1 MQLTD
6 QSLVL
11 VAIMP
16 NVRDMEIARVLGWY
30 RIPMKT
36 APKIV
41 RTDLIAFYQPKAFG
55 ADHQSRIEK
64 YAEIRGVELVM
75 RKELF
80 RDEPD
85 HPRSEE
91 EYYKLQLG
99 PLRELEMPIPADR
112 WKRFLFFYTTAEKLF
127 SAKSMRDLAVV
138 GAERDILWRSLQE
151 RANAS
156 LLPAAAQSQMMDP
169 RVELQFLLGNLSL
182 AGLDFD
188 LPEDSLD

>member
-1 MQLTD
+1 MQITD

-16 NVRDMEIARVLGWY
+16 DVRDMEIARVLGWY
-30 RIPMKT
+30 RIPMKS

-55 ADHQSRIEK
+55 ADHASRIEK
-64 YAEIRGVELVM
+64 YAEIRGVELV
-75 RKELF
+75 RRNELF
-80 RDEPD
+80 RDQPD
-85 HPRSEE
+85 HPRALE

-99 PLRELEMPIPADR
+99 PLRDLETPIPADR

-127 SAKSMRDLAVV
+127 SAQSMRDLAVV

-151 RANAS
+151 RAETEIK
-156 LLPAAAQSQMMDP
+156 PTYSQPLDP
-169 RVELQFLLGNLSL
+169 QVELQFLLGNLSL
-182 AGLDFD
+182 AGLDFG
-188 LPEDSLD
+188 LPEE

>member
-55 ADHQSRIEK
+55 AEHRSRIEK

-85 HPRSEE
+85 HPRAEE

-99 PLRELEMPIPADR
+99 PLRDLETPIPADR

-156 LLPAAAQSQMMDP
+156 FLPAAVQSQTMDP

>member
-55 ADHQSRIEK
+55 AEHQSRIEK

-75 RKELF
+75 RRELF

-85 HPRSEE
+85 HPRAEE

-99 PLRELEMPIPADR
+99 PLRELETPIPADR

-151 RANAS
+151 RANVS
-156 LLPAAAQSQMMDP
+156 LSPAAAQSQTMDP
-169 RVELQFLLGNLSL
+169 RVDLQFLLGNLSL

>member
-30 RIPMKT
+30 RIPVKS

-55 ADHQSRIEK
+55 AEHQSRIEK
-64 YAEIRGVELVM
+64 YAEIRGVELVT
-75 RKELF
+75 RRELF

-85 HPRSEE
+85 HPRAEE

-99 PLRELEMPIPADR
+99 PLRELGTPVPADR

-127 SAKSMRDLAVV
+127 SAKSLCDLAVV

-151 RANAS
+151 RAEAEP
-156 LLPAAAQSQMMDP
+156 LPADTQNQPLDP
-169 RVELQFLLGNLSL
+169 RAELQFLLGNLSL
-182 AGLDFD
+182 AGMDFD
-188 LPEDSLD
+188 LPEDSLN